1 MDIASLSMSMS
12 ASSLM
17 NEVSMQVLDMS
28 LDNMQELGD
37 GMRKMLEMSVNPN
50 VGSNID
56 ISLWY

>member
-56 ISLWY
+56 ISL

>member
-17 NEVSMQVLDMS
+17 NEVSMQILDMS

-56 ISLWY
+56 ISL